1 MGIVMN
7 TLKCHLVAAVCALA
21 LPSLAFSQT
30 NPQPVDQ
37 SVPLPT
43 GATSSRP
50 IQTVP
55 LVVTPTQIVLEPLTL
70 TEVSQNIQAR
80 ILKIPG
86 VRSVGPLADAPNVLR
101 LISHN
106 DMSIRLDNLLQRVN
120 APGANREAEFTRFE
134 NNIKSLLARTDPF
147 KPEQLRVVIRKTAA
161 INTFETETAVDGITN
176 IVVRRPFMDDL
187 EEVVVG
193 DTPTAIALM
202 PATRLGDL
210 QMTAEQAFERAR
222 ANTAAAASNISWRT
236 LNGLNEVTIVNGYE
250 TSLLALDGLWPQLV
264 RRLGGPL
271 AVIVPTRQKLVI
283 GRADRPRDIARLR
296 AIASAEAIGDLALS
310 GKVWVRRGQVW
321 VER

>member
-1 MGIVMN
+1 MKA
-7 TLKCHLVAAVCALA
+7 LKYHLAVAVCALA
-21 LPSLAFSQT
+21 LPSLAFAQT
-30 NPQPVDQ
+30 DPQGVDR
-37 SVPLPT
+37 SAPLPT

-50 IQTVP
+50 IQVIAP
-55 LVVTPTQIVLEPLTL
+55 VATPVQIILEPLTL
-70 TEVSQNIQAR
+70 AEVSQNIQAR
-80 ILKIPG
+80 VLKIPG
-86 VRSVGPLADAPNVLR
+86 VRRVGPLADAPNVLR

-106 DMSIRLDNLLQRVN
+106 DMSVRLDNLLQRVN
-120 APGANREAEFTRFE
+120 TPGANREAEFTRFE

-147 KPEQLRVVIRKTAA
+147 KLEQLRVVIRKTAA
-161 INTFETETAVDGITN
+161 INAFETETAVDGITN
-176 IVVRRPFMDDL
+176 IVVRRAFMDDL

-210 QMTAEQAFERAR
+210 KLTAEQAFERAR
-222 ANTAAAASNISWRT
+222 ANTAAAATNINWRT

-264 RRLGGPL
+264 RRLGGPV
-271 AVIVPTRQKLVI
+271 AVIVPTREKLVI

-296 AIASAEAIGDLALS
+296 TIASAEAIGDLALS
-310 GKVWVRRGQVW
+310 GKVWVRRGQAW